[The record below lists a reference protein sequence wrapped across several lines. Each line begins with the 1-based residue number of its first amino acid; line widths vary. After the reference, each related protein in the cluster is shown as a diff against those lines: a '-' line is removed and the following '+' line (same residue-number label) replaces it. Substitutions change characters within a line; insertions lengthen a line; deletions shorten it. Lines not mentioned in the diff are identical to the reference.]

1 METLQWSS
9 FEKQIYIHTSVEK
22 LYPLWAT
29 TSGITSWFLSKA
41 VYTSKN
47 NTQRTKNE
55 FIQPEDS
62 YSWFWHNWDGQED
75 GKIIQ
80 ANGMDFLQLTF
91 GNSILDIT
99 LKPMGKVTLVVLNQ
113 HDIPT
118 DEDSKLKIFYGCS
131 NGWTF
136 WLTNLKAYVEY
147 GILLNETEINLKESE
162 LSGYIFVNM

>member
-1 METLQWSS
+1 METLQWSR

-22 LYPLWAT
+22 LYQLWAT
-29 TSGITSWFLSKA
+29 KSGITSWFLSKA
-41 VYTSKN
+41 VYISKDG
-47 NTQRTKNE
+47 TERDAHDY
-55 FIQPEDS
+55 IQAGDS

-80 ANGMDFLQLTF
+80 ANGKDFLQLTF

-99 LKPMGKVTLVVLNQ
+99 LKALGNVTLVILNQ
-113 HDIPT
+113 HDIPE

-136 WLTNLKAYVEY
+136 WLTNLKAYVEH
-147 GILLNETEINLKESE
+147 GILLNETEINLKENK
-162 LSGYIFVNM
+162 LSDYVFVNM